1 MVRQTRRMS
10 FVEAK
15 ANAVVGLAV
24 SWAFTFFAL
33 PLFGLEPSAAEAT
46 AITSCYFLL
55 SVARG
60 YVIRRVFVRLG

>member
-1 MVRQTRRMS
+1 MS
-10 FVEAK
+10 FIEAK
-15 ANAVVGLAV
+15 ANAIVGLAV

-33 PLFGLEPSAAEAT
+33 PLFGFEPSAADAT
-46 AITSCYFLL
+46 VITACYFLL

>member
-24 SWAFTFFAL
+24 SWVFTFFAL
-33 PLFGLEPSAAEAT
+33 PLFGFEPSAADAT
-46 AITSCYFLL
+46 AITACYFLL

>member
-1 MVRQTRRMS
+1 MVRQSRRMS
-10 FVEAK
+10 LIEAK
-15 ANAVVGLAV
+15 ANAIIGLAV

-33 PLFGLEPSAAEAT
+33 PLFGLAPSAVDAT
-46 AITSCYFLL
+46 AITACYFLL